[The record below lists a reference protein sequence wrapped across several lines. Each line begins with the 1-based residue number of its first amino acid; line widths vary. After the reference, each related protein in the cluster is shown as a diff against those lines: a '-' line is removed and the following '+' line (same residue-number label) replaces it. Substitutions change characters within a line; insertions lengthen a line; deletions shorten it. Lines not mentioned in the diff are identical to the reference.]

1 MKKVKLSE
9 VCDISSGGTPS
20 RKNAEFFKGEIPWA
34 KISDIENAYNGVIYD
49 TEEHISTEGLKN
61 IRGKLFP
68 TGSLLFA
75 MYGSIGKVAICGREL
90 STNQAILGIRPK
102 REKEIDLGFLK
113 TWFTSNKQKLINQ
126 GRGAALKN
134 LSATIV
140 RDIEIELPLYDE
152 QIRIAYLLG
161 KVEGLIA
168 QRKQHLQQLDD
179 LLKSVFLEMFGDPVR
194 NEKGWDK
201 KPFSKLLADIESGK
215 SPKCEARPAI
225 GDEWGVLKLGAVTR
239 CVFDGNENKALP
251 SETAPTVKHEVKA
264 GDLLFSRKNTYE
276 LVAACAYVYETR
288 PRLLMPDLIFRFVFK
303 EDAEINPIY
312 IWKLLTNNSQRKAIQ
327 AFAAGAAGS
336 MPNISKANLKTAQLP
351 VPPIELQN
359 QFAAIVEK
367 VEALKSC
374 YQKSLTDL
382 ESLYGA
388 LSQQAFKGELD
399 LSQVQLPEP
408 EQLVDEVAI
417 SIPEPEAID
426 QTVAIHLPESGLLPD
441 ALTDKEK
448 RKDLFTFWLEDYCKQ
463 ISNTPFSAKDF
474 FSIAHTHI
482 TKLHPDAEFEFS
494 LDDYDQIKSWVFEG
508 LEQGHIKQT
517 QNITG
522 YEKDGK
528 PILGNFIEIKAGITS

>member
-1 MKKVKLSE
+1 MKSRYQVAELGKHVHQ
-9 VCDISSGGTPS
+9 ISSRNRSGAEIEVFSVTNSEGFKRSTEYFSKEVFSKDVSNYKVVKPSQFAYNPS
-20 RKNAEFFKGEIPWA
+20 RINVGSIDFLRHSSPVLVSPLYIVFECSEDIHADYLLLYLKSDWGNAQIRA
-34 KISDIENAYNGVIYD
+34 N
-49 TEEHISTEGLKN
+49 TEG
-61 IRGKLFP
+61 
-68 TGSLLFA
+68 A
-75 MYGSIGKVAICGREL
+75 
-90 STNQAILGIRPK
+90 
-102 REKEIDLGFLK
+102 
-113 TWFTSNKQKLINQ
+113 
-126 GRGAALKN
+126 
-134 LSATIV
+134 V
-140 RDIEIELPLYDE
+140 RDSLKYKGLENIKFPLAPLND
-152 QIRIAYLLG
+152 QIRIANLLG
-161 KVEGLIA
+161 KVEALIA

-179 LLKSVFLEMFGDPVR
+179 LLKSVFCEMFGDPVR

-201 KPFSKLLADIESGK
+201 KPFSDLLSDIESGK
-215 SPKCEARPAI
+215 SPKCEARPAT

-367 VEALKSC
+367 VETLKSR

-388 LSQQAFKGELD
+388 LSQQAFKGLLD
-399 LSQVQLPEP
+399 LSQVPLSEP
-408 EQLVDEVAI
+408 EQPANELATA
-417 SIPEPEAID
+417 IPEPEAAEK
-426 QTVAIHLPESGLLPD
+426 TVVIHLPECNSLPD
-441 ALTDKEK
+441 ALTDTAK
-448 RKDLFTFWLEDYCKQ
+448 RKDLLALWLESYCQQ
-463 ISNTPFSAKDF
+463 IGRSPFSASDF
-474 FSIAHTHI
+474 LAAAQTRIAQ
-482 TKLHPDAEFEFS
+482 LHPDSEFE
-494 LDDYDQIKSWVFEG
+494 LGLEDYDQIKNWVFVALNSG
-508 LEQGHIKQT
+508 RLQQA
-517 QNITG
+517 QNVTG
-522 YEKDGK
+522 QDENGE
-528 PILGNFIEIKAGITS
+528 PILGNRIELKAGIKP